1 MVHYNPSLAVILESD
16 ASQDGI
22 GAVML
27 HRFPNRDK
35 RPISY
40 ASRSLNSAKKNYSQI
55 EKEGLTII
63 FWQDQ
68 ALHVPVW
75 LQVYR

>member
-1 MVHYNPSLAVILESD
+1 MVHYNHYLAVILESD
-16 ASQDGI
+16 AGQDGI
-22 GAVML
+22 GAVVI
-27 HRFPNRDK
+27 HRFPNRDN

-55 EKEGLTII
+55 EKEGLAVI

-68 ALHVPVW
+68 VLYVPV
-75 LQVYR
+75 